1 MSLPNRIKEIRKSEG
16 LTQKEFGRRLTLS
29 QSQIAGYEN
38 GTTSIPNR
46 VINQISKEFCVNVE
60 WLTSGVGE
68 IRSFNKDEMELS
80 AAIAKI
86 SLSDDPIL
94 KELTQKLTKLDS
106 EYLISINNLIDVILK
121 KEQS

>member
-1 MSLPNRIKEIRKSEG
+1 MGLPDRIKEVRKLEK
-16 LTQKEFGRRLTLS
+16 LTQKEFGARLVLS

-38 GTTSIPNR
+38 GTTGIPDR
-46 VINQISKEFCVNVE
+46 VINQISKEFCINLE
-60 WLTSGVGE
+60 WLMTGVGE

-106 EYLISINNLIDVILK
+106 EYLISINNLIDVIIK

>member
-1 MSLPNRIKEIRKSEG
+1 MSLPTRIKEIRKLEK
-16 LTQKEFGRRLTLS
+16 LTQKDFGKRLTLS

-46 VINQISKEFCVNVE
+46 VINQISKEFSVNTE
-60 WLTSGVGE
+60 WLINGNGE
-68 IRSFNKDEMELS
+68 IRTFDTNEMELS
-80 AAIAKI
+80 SAIAKI

-106 EYLISINNLIDVILK
+106 EYLVSINNLIDVILK
-121 KEQS
+121 KEQP